1 MNETN
6 SFVKRI
12 FIKDDK
18 LTTSDKISLI
28 NNTETESII
37 NPSIPIEYTNKQFII
52 ETKES
57 KQIIKKE
64 KERKMRVETKT
75 WGLNT
80 DDLSFDTQLQLL
92 QHIYTN
98 IFNSNSN
105 SSVTLDTHLNPK
117 HISMITSH
125 IKAKISGYK
134 QQDVIKNRLND
145 NDFVSFIDVIKLLYE
160 ANMKC
165 HYCACETYL
174 LYEIVRETKQWSLD
188 RINNNIGHNRNN
200 LLNACL
206 ECNLKRRRTNK
217 DAFLFTKNLKIVRLD

>member
-18 LTTSDKISLI
+18 LTTSDKILLI

-64 KERKMRVETKT
+64 KEKKMRVETKT

-98 IFNSNSN
+98 IFKTSISNRFFIFFPTFRRL
-105 SSVTLDTHLNPK
+105 V
-117 HISMITSH
+117 
-125 IKAKISGYK
+125 KINFY
-134 QQDVIKNRLND
+134 
-145 NDFVSFIDVIKLLYE
+145 F
-160 ANMKC
+160 
-165 HYCACETYL
+165 
-174 LYEIVRETKQWSLD
+174 
-188 RINNNIGHNRNN
+188 
-200 LLNACL
+200 
-206 ECNLKRRRTNK
+206 
-217 DAFLFTKNLKIVRLD
+217 